1 MTLQLCH
8 LLAVYYVCMYI
19 YCVIQ
24 TVYSTACF
32 HVHMYVPIF
41 GLRSHPLCAVSFTP
55 GEAELESFVESLS
68 PSERGNRAVIWAL
81 SVCCLYQWTHH

>member
-1 MTLQLCH
+1 M
-8 LLAVYYVCMYI
+8 YVCTYIVLFKQYTALHVSMYI
-19 YCVIQ
+19 C
-24 TVYSTACF
+24 T
-32 HVHMYVPIF
+32 YVPIF